1 MAVEYTCCE
10 TGFFLH
16 ILVIVL
22 LVLFAGLM
30 SGLTLGLMS
39 LSLVDLEVLAK
50 SGTPQDRKH
59 AEKILPVVKNQHLLL
74 CTLLICNAAAME
86 ALPIFLDGLV
96 TAWGAIL
103 ISVTLILL
111 FGEIIPQSV
120 CSRYGLAIGA
130 SVAPFVRVLVCICF
144 PVAFPISKLLDF
156 LLGHRHEALFR
167 RAELKTLVDLHGNE
181 AGKGG
186 ELTHDETT
194 IIAGALELSEKTASD
209 AMTPIS
215 ETFAID
221 INSKLDRELMNEIL
235 ENGHSRVPVYYE
247 HSTNIIGL
255 ILVKNLLT
263 VHPEDEAPV
272 KSVTIRRVPR
282 VPESMP
288 LYDILNEFQKGHSH
302 MAVVVRRCDKTKQQ
316 SPQNNGNDSLRDVKV
331 DINGEKPPQEKAL
344 KPKMPLHKW
353 KSFPNTNKSNR
364 GGSRSRKWSKNM
376 YSDIL
381 EIDGSPLPKLPEE
394 EEAVGIITM
403 EDVIEE
409 LLQEEIFDETDHHF
423 EDS

>member
-1 MAVEYTCCE
+1 MAVEYECCE
-10 TGFFLH
+10 TNFFIH
-16 ILVIVL
+16 IVVIVL

-39 LSLVDLEVLAK
+39 MSLVDLEVLAK
-50 SGTPQDRKH
+50 SGTSRDRKH
-59 AEKILPVVKNQHLLL
+59 AAKILPVVKKQHLLL

-86 ALPIFLDGLV
+86 TLPIFLDALV

-120 CSRYGLAIGA
+120 CSRHGLAIGA
-130 SVAPFVRVLVCICF
+130 TVAPFVRVLVWICF
-144 PVAFPISKLLDF
+144 PVAWPISKLLDF
-156 LLGHRHEALFR
+156 LLGHGRVALFR
-167 RAELKTLVDLHGNE
+167 RAELKTL

-194 IIAGALELSEKTASD
+194 IIAGALELSGKMAKD

-215 ETFAID
+215 ETFVID
-221 INSKLDRELMNEIL
+221 INAKLDRDLMNLIL
-235 ENGHSRVPVYYE
+235 EKGHSRVPVYYE
-247 HSTNIIGL
+247 QRTNIIGL
-255 ILVKNLLT
+255 VLVKNLLT
-263 VHPEDEAPV
+263 INPDEEIQV
-272 KSVTIRRVPR
+272 KNVTIRRIPR
-282 VPESMP
+282 VQETLP

-302 MAVVVRRCDKTKQQ
+302 MAVVVRQCDKIHPLP
-316 SPQNNGNDSLRDVKV
+316 SNDAANETVIEVRVDV
-331 DINGEKPPQEKAL
+331 DNERSPQEKKL
-344 KPKMPLHKW
+344 KRRRSLQKW
-353 KSFPNTNKSNR
+353 KSFPNRANSFK
-364 GGSRSRKWSKNM
+364 GGSRSKRWSKDNDA
-376 YSDIL
+376 DIL
-381 EIDGSPLPKLPEE
+381 RFNEHPLPKLTEE

-423 EDS
+423 EDT

>member
-1 MAVEYTCCE
+1 
-10 TGFFLH
+10 
-16 ILVIVL
+16 
-22 LVLFAGLM
+22 
-30 SGLTLGLMS
+30 
-39 LSLVDLEVLAK
+39 
-50 SGTPQDRKH
+50 
-59 AEKILPVVKNQHLLL
+59 
-74 CTLLICNAAAME
+74 ME
-86 ALPIFLDGLV
+86 ALPIFLDSLV

-120 CSRYGLAIGA
+120 CSRHGLAIG
-130 SVAPFVRVLVCICF
+130 STVAPFVRVLVWICF
-144 PVAFPISKLLDF
+144 PVAYPISKLLDF
-156 LLGHRHEALFR
+156 LLGHGRVALFR
-167 RAELKTLVDLHGNE
+167 RAELKTLVNMHGNE

-221 INSKLDRELMNEIL
+221 INAKLDRNLMNLVL
-235 ENGHSRVPVYYE
+235 EKGHSRVPVYYE
-247 HSTNIIGL
+247 EPTNIIGL

-263 VHPEDEAPV
+263 VHPDDAVPV
-272 KSVTIRRVPR
+272 KSVTIRRIPR
-282 VPESMP
+282 VPETMP

-302 MAVVVRRCDKTKQQ
+302 MAIVIKHCSKMNTK
-316 SPQNNGNDSLRDVKV
+316 SDEKLVDDSQRDVRIDV
-331 DINGEKPPQEKAL
+331 DGEKPPQEKTL
-344 KPKMPLHKW
+344 KNKRPIQKW
-353 KSFPNTNKSNR
+353 KSFPTTHNSFR
-364 GGSRSRKWSKNM
+364 SGSRSKKWTKDM

-381 EIDGSPLPKLPEE
+381 QIDGSPLPKLVEE
-394 EEAVGIITM
+394 EEAVGVITM

>member
-1 MAVEYTCCE
+1 MAVEYTCCGTE
-10 TGFFLH
+10 FF
-16 ILVIVL
+16 IRIVIIVL
-22 LVLFAGLM
+22 LVVFAGLM

-59 AEKILPVVKNQHLLL
+59 AEKILPVVRNQHLLL

-86 ALPIFLDGLV
+86 ALPIFLDSLV
-96 TAWGAIL
+96 VAWGAIL

-111 FGEIIPQSV
+111 FGEIIPQSA
-120 CSRYGLAIGA
+120 CSRYGLTIGA
-130 SVAPFVRVLVCICF
+130 TVAPAVRVLVWICL
-144 PVAFPISKLLDF
+144 PLLDY

-194 IIAGALELSEKTASD
+194 IIAGALELSEKTAGD
-209 AMTPIS
+209 AMTPINEIFS
-215 ETFAID
+215 ID
-221 INSKLDRELMNEIL
+221 INSKLDRDLMTLIL
-235 ENGHSRVPVYYE
+235 EKGHSRVPVYYE
-247 HSTNIIGL
+247 EPTNIIGL
-255 ILVKNLLT
+255 VLIKNLLT
-263 VHPEDEAPV
+263 IDPEEELPV
-272 KSVTIRRVPR
+272 KSVTIRKIPR
-282 VPESMP
+282 VPEMMP

-302 MAVVVRRCDKTKQQ
+302 MAVVVRHFDKTEQQ
-316 SPQNNGNDSLRDVKV
+316 TTNNNCSDSLRDVKV
-331 DINGEKPPQEKAL
+331 TIDVEKNPQQDKIL
-344 KPKMPLHKW
+344 KNKMQLHKR
-353 KSFPNTNKSNR
+353 KSLPNANNSNMSTS
-364 GGSRSRKWSKNM
+364 SRSKKWSQNI

-381 EIDGSPLPKLPEE
+381 EIDGNSIPKLPEK